1 MYFSDEDMDNPELDV
16 LYKEFAVS
24 KQQQSKYV
32 IIKTEGWY
40 DGDDL
45 HMREVAVDTEN
56 PYIYTM
62 ARIKPFL
69 ISYGRNFMA
78 RMVMKEGLIDN
89 LIIIH
94 TDGILLEREHDFR
107 GARNGRE
114 LATTLKGP
122 TILCLRTNPR
132 ACWFGITSLIVID
145 IGRNVKN

>member
-1 MYFSDEDMDNPELDV
+1 MDNPELDV
-16 LYKEFAVS
+16 LYKEFTVS

-62 ARIKPFL
+62 ARIKTFL

-89 LIIIH
+89 LIRIH
-94 TDGILLEREHDFR
+94 TDGIRLLW
-107 GARNGRE
+107 GAQR
-114 LATTLKGP
+114 
-122 TILCLRTNPR
+122 PR
-132 ACWFGITSLIVID
+132 I
-145 IGRNVKN
+145 